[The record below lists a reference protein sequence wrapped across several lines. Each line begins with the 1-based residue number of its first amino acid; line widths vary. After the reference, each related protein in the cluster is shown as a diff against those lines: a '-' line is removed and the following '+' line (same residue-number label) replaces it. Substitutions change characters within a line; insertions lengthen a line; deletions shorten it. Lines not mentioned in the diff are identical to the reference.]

1 MSENPKLQRTFINT
15 NQPRPGVSIG
25 PGGPGRAGMKL
36 VEKPKNFKAT
46 MKKLILYTRPLWI
59 SIIFVFIF
67 AIASTIFAIVS
78 PKILGNMTNQVV
90 SGYAARAIDFGKLR
104 GFAIELLFLYILS
117 AIFSYIQGWIMTGVS
132 QKITYQFRRDISL
145 KINRLPLAYFDKR
158 TFGEVRSEEHT

>member
-1 MSENPKLQRTFINT
+1 MSENPKLQRAFIST
-15 NQPRPGVSIG
+15 NQPRPSMPIG

-46 MKKLILYTRPLWI
+46 MEKLIAYTRPFWV

-90 SGYAARAIDFGKLR
+90 SGYVARAIDFGKLK
-104 GFAIELLFLYILS
+104 GFVIELLFLYILS
-117 AIFSYIQGWIMTGVS
+117 AVFSYIQGWI
-132 QKITYQFRRDISL
+132 
-145 KINRLPLAYFDKR
+145 
-158 TFGEVRSEEHT
+158 